1 MQSIILAA
9 GMGKRLK
16 KYTKDGTKCMVPVNG
31 KPIIDYTLESLSKAG
46 IKKITVVIGYKGEK
60 LKNYIKDKY
69 PYLEI
74 NFIENP
80 VYDKTNN
87 IYSLFLAKDVLV
99 EDDTILLESDL
110 VFKPEII
117 SDLVNSCEENL
128 AVLSPFES
136 WMDGTVALIDGE
148 NNISG
153 LIGKENFN
161 WENKNEYY
169 KTVNIY
175 KFSKDFSRKYYIP
188 FLQAYIESYGKNEY
202 YEQVLKVIA
211 FLDSTN
217 LKAHIV
223 DGRNW
228 YEIDDGA
235 DLSIAESRFAPP
247 EKKREKMQ
255 KRYGGYW
262 RFPEI
267 LDFCYLVNP
276 YFPPKTLVEELKNN
290 FDMLLTQYPSGA
302 AEQSLLAGKIFNIPE
317 ENVIV
322 GNGAAELISALSV
335 YTGKKILVP
344 YPTFNEYSERFAKVS
359 GDDSVVRINTSEN
372 AFEYSDKEILRCLE
386 KNPGVKTVLL
396 INPDNPSGNFIHK
409 KQVLDLLTELDKRNI
424 VLIFDESFIDFAEE
438 NIKYTLIDDE
448 ILCKFNN
455 LIVVKSIS
463 KSYGVPGIRLG
474 ILASGNTEL
483 IARLKK
489 EIPIWN
495 INSLGENF
503 LQIYEK
509 YSKKY
514 SEACLKIARERQ
526 RFSGLLSA
534 LKGVKVYKSQANYLL
549 CRLDCLKATEL
560 TDILL
565 SRYNIFIKDL
575 SAKAGFPKGEFVRI
589 AVRNRA
595 DNDRLLTA
603 MKDILSNLE

>member
-223 DGRNW
+223 DGKNW

-290 FDMLLTQYPSGA
+290 FDMLLTQYPSGV

-483 IARLKK
+483 LVRLKK

-526 RFSGLLSA
+526 RFSGLLST

-575 SAKAGFPKGEFVRI
+575 SAKAGFPKDEFVRI
-589 AVRNRA
+589 AVRNRT
-595 DNDRLLTA
+595 DNDRLLAA

>member
-31 KPIIDYTLESLSKAG
+31 KPIIDYTLEALLNAG
-46 IKKITVVIGYKGEK
+46 INKITIVIGYKGEK
-60 LKNYIKDKY
+60 LKKYIQEKHPGLDINY
-69 PYLEI
+69 
-74 NFIENP
+74 IENP

-87 IYSLFLAKDVLV
+87 IYSLYLAKEILTA
-99 EDDTILLESDL
+99 DDTVLLESDL

-117 SDLVNSCEENL
+117 SDLVNSKDENL

-136 WMDGTVALIDGE
+136 WMDGTVALIDGK
-148 NNISG
+148 NNIAG

-161 WENKNEYY
+161 WKNKGEYY

-175 KFSKDFSRKYYIP
+175 KFSKEFSKKYYIP
-188 FLQAYIESYGKNEY
+188 FLQAYIDSYGKNEY

-223 DGRNW
+223 DGKNW

-235 DLSIAESRFAPP
+235 DLSIAESRFAPA
-247 EKKREKMQ
+247 ETKREKMQ

-276 YFPPKTLVEELKNN
+276 YFPPRPLVEELKNN
-290 FDMLLTQYPSGA
+290 FEMLLTQYPSGA

-317 ENVIV
+317 ENIIV
-322 GNGAAELISALSV
+322 GNGAAELISALSG
-335 YTGKKILVP
+335 YTGGKILVP
-344 YPTFNEYSERFAKVS
+344 YPTFNEYSERFIKAL
-359 GDDSVVRINTSEN
+359 GQD
-372 AFEYSDKEILRCLE
+372 ILVKLDTGKNNFIYTE
-386 KNPGVKTVLL
+386 KDILGLANQNPDIKTILL
-396 INPDNPSGNFIHK
+396 INPDNPTGNFLTK
-409 KQVLDLLTELDKRNI
+409 GQVLNLLDELKKKNLT
-424 VLIFDESFIDFAEE
+424 LIYDESFVDFAEE
-438 NIKYTLIDDE
+438 DVKFTLLDDE
-448 ILCKFNN
+448 ILNKYHN
-455 LIVVKSIS
+455 LVIIKSIS

-474 ILASGNTEL
+474 VLATGNQGL
-483 IARLKK
+483 IKALKK
-489 EIPIWN
+489 EISIWN
-495 INSLGENF
+495 INSFGENF

-514 SEACLKIARERQ
+514 AEACTKIAQERN
-526 RFSGLLSA
+526 RFTEHLSKI
-534 LKGVKVYKSQANYLL
+534 KGIKVYKSQANYLL
-549 CRLDCLKATEL
+549 CKLEGGLKATNL

-565 SRYNIFIKDL
+565 EKYNIFIKDL
-575 SAKAGFPKGEFVRI
+575 TTKEGFSEGEFIRI
-589 AVRNRA
+589 AVRNQK
-595 DNDRLLTA
+595 DNNRLLTA
-603 MKDILSNLE
+603 LNEITTD

>member
-223 DGRNW
+223 DGKNW

-526 RFSGLLSA
+526 RFSGLLST

-560 TDILL
+560 TDIML

-575 SAKAGFPKGEFVRI
+575 SAKEGFPKGEFVRI
-589 AVRNRA
+589 AVRNRT
-595 DNDRLLTA
+595 DNDRLLAA
-603 MKDILSNLE
+603 MKDILSNSE

>member
-31 KPIIDYTLESLSKAG
+31 KPIIDYTLEALNSAG
-46 IKKITVVIGYKGEK
+46 ISKITIVIGYKGDK
-60 LKNYIKDKY
+60 LKKYIQEKHPELNINYV
-69 PYLEI
+69 
-74 NFIENP
+74 ENP

-87 IYSLFLAKDVLV
+87 IYSLYLAKEVLA

-110 VFKPEII
+110 IFKPEII
-117 SDLVNSCEENL
+117 SDLVNSQDENL

-161 WENKNEYY
+161 WENKGEYY

-175 KFSKDFSRKYYIP
+175 KFSREFSKKYYIP

-223 DGRNW
+223 DGKNW

-276 YFPPKTLVEELKNN
+276 YFPPRPLVEELKNN
-290 FDMLLTQYPSGA
+290 FEMLLTQYPSGA

-344 YPTFNEYSERFAKVS
+344 YPTFNEYTERFIKAFGEDVLVKLDT
-359 GDDSVVRINTSEN
+359 GKNNFKYDEKDIIGLLSEN
-372 AFEYSDKEILRCLE
+372 PDI
-386 KNPGVKTVLL
+386 KTVLL
-396 INPDNPSGNFIHK
+396 INPDNPSGNFITK
-409 KQVLDLLTELDKRNI
+409 EQVLNLLEELKKENRT
-424 VLIFDESFIDFAEE
+424 LIYDESFVDFAEE
-438 NIKYTLIDDE
+438 DVKFTLIDDS
-448 ILCKFNN
+448 ILNKFHN
-455 LIVVKSIS
+455 LIIVKSIS

-474 ILASGNTEL
+474 VLATGNQGL
-483 IARLKK
+483 IKALKK
-489 EIPIWN
+489 EISIWN
-495 INSLGENF
+495 INSFGENF

-514 SEACLKIARERQ
+514 AEACTKIAQERN
-526 RFSGLLSA
+526 RFTEHLSKI
-534 LKGVKVYKSQANYLL
+534 KGVKVYKSQANYLL
-549 CRLDCLKATEL
+549 CRLDNLKATSL

-565 SRYNIFIKDL
+565 SKYNIFIKDL
-575 SAKAGFPKGEFVRI
+575 TTKEGFSGGEFVRI
-589 AVRNRA
+589 AVRNRT
-595 DNDRLLTA
+595 DNDRLLAA

>member
-359 GDDSVVRINTSEN
+359 GDDSVVRINTAEN

-526 RFSGLLSA
+526 RFSGLLST

-575 SAKAGFPKGEFVRI
+575 SAKTGFPKGEFVRI
-589 AVRNRA
+589 AVRNRT
-595 DNDRLLTA
+595 DNDRLLAA

>member
-69 PYLEI
+69 SYLEI

-359 GDDSVVRINTSEN
+359 GDDSVVRINTAEN

-526 RFSGLLSA
+526 RFSGLLST

-575 SAKAGFPKGEFVRI
+575 SAKTGFPKGEFVRI
-589 AVRNRA
+589 AVRNRT
-595 DNDRLLTA
+595 DNDRLLAA